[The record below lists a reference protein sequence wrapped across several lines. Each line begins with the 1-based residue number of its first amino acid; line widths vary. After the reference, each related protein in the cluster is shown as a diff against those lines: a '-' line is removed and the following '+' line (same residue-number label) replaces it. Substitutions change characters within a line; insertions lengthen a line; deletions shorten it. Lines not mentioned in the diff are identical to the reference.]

1 MKLEQQLLHSI
12 NGSGK
17 VKLSK
22 EMMDEVGLVPG
33 RRIEIT
39 VEPGLI
45 KISPVKASLVR

>member
-17 VKLSK
+17 IKLSK

-45 KISPVKASLVR
+45 KISPVKASPVR